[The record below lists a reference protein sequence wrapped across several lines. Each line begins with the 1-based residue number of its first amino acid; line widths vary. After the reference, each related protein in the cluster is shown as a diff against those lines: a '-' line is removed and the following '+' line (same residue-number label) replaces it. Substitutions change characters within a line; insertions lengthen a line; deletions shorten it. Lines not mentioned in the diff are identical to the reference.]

1 MARPPVGELI
11 AVVTDRGSWAS
22 WDTPPTDPP
31 GISDAYASDLAAA
44 RSATGL
50 DESVV
55 TGEATLA
62 GRRVALIAGDPRFL
76 GGSIGVATAVRL
88 ADAIARATR
97 EGLPLLAL
105 PVGGGTR
112 MQEGT
117 LAFLQMAKIT
127 QAVMDHKAA
136 GLPYLVYLRHPTMGG
151 VFASWASLGHVTLAE
166 PGALLGFLGPRV
178 YEALYGRPFP
188 SGVQLAENLEAR
200 GIVDAVVPPDQVRSA
215 WARILQVVA
224 REPGEGA
231 SAAASAAEPDRGP
244 SPDPDPD
251 DLTYTPAWTSVLA
264 TRRPDRPGVRFLLA
278 GATDVTMLN
287 GTGDGESHPGSVLAL
302 ARIGGE
308 PCVVLGQCREGQT
321 LENPLDAAALR
332 EARRGLRLSRELRL
346 PLLTVIDT
354 PGAALSKEAEERGL
368 AGEIARTLSEL
379 LTLPTPTVSL
389 LMGQGAGGIALAL
402 VPADRV
408 LASEHAWLAPLPPEG
423 ASAIVH
429 RDTEHAAELAGAQ
442 GVRAR
447 DLLRNGIVDRV
458 VPEPPDAA
466 ADPDAFRAGLLD
478 AVSAELRRVVSADGE
493 LRLAERA
500 EKYRTLGVR

>member
-178 YEALYGRPFP
+178 YEALYCRPFP

-278 GATDVTMLN
+278 GATDVSLTFTPVLVPTSRGILATVVAPLLEGVTQDDVDAAYDVYRDEYLVDVVRDGTWPTTAPLT
-287 GTGDGESHPGSVLAL
+287 GTGRAL
-302 ARIGGE
+302 VSATVDPRAHTLVALCAIDN
-308 PCVVLGQCREGQT
+308 LGKGT
-321 LENPLDAAALR
+321 AAA
-332 EARRGLRLSRELRL
+332 AVQS
-346 PLLTVIDT
+346 
-354 PGAALSKEAEERGL
+354 AN
-368 AGEIARTLSEL
+368 
-379 LTLPTPTVSL
+379 
-389 LMGQGAGGIALAL
+389 IALDLPEYTA
-402 VPADRV
+402 VPTIGV
-408 LASEHAWLAPLPPEG
+408 AP
-423 ASAIVH
+423 
-429 RDTEHAAELAGAQ
+429 
-442 GVRAR
+442 
-447 DLLRNGIVDRV
+447 
-458 VPEPPDAA
+458 
-466 ADPDAFRAGLLD
+466 
-478 AVSAELRRVVSADGE
+478 
-493 LRLAERA
+493 
-500 EKYRTLGVR
+500 

>member
-1 MARPPVGELI
+1 M
-11 AVVTDRGSWAS
+11 
-22 WDTPPTDPP
+22 
-31 GISDAYASDLAAA
+31 
-44 RSATGL
+44 
-50 DESVV
+50 
-55 TGEATLA
+55 
-62 GRRVALIAGDPRFL
+62 
-76 GGSIGVATAVRL
+76 
-88 ADAIARATR
+88 
-97 EGLPLLAL
+97 
-105 PVGGGTR
+105 
-112 MQEGT
+112 
-117 LAFLQMAKIT
+117 
-127 QAVMDHKAA
+127 
-136 GLPYLVYLRHPTMGG
+136 
-151 VFASWASLGHVTLAE
+151 
-166 PGALLGFLGPRV
+166 
-178 YEALYGRPFP
+178 
-188 SGVQLAENLEAR
+188 
-200 GIVDAVVPPDQVRSA
+200 
-215 WARILQVVA
+215 VA

-231 SAAASAAEPDRGP
+231 SAAASAAEPDRSP